1 MSSSNSILFQSAMK
15 KAEEAVKL
23 DKMGQKKE
31 AGQLYQEAAQSLIEF
46 MKFNKNAKLQSL
58 CQEKANSYIKRAKEL
73 INVKKKITSDGKES
87 KDNKDKDGEEMDEDQ
102 KKLHDMI
109 QGTIMTEKP
118 DVKWDQIAGMDE
130 AIQAIREAVIL
141 PMKHPD
147 LFTGARKPWRGILLY
162 GPPGCG
168 KTLLAKA
175 AATEVEA
182 TFFAADSASLTSKY
196 LGESEKLIKALFKL
210 AAIEA
215 PSLVFLDEIDSM
227 ATKRGGSGESDGSM
241 RIKTQLL
248 QELQGVKTDSRKI
261 LLTLAATNLPWEL
274 DSAILRRFEKR
285 IYIGFPTADGRSK
298 IFQIHTKGVDAE
310 GIDYDELGE
319 LTEGYSGSD
328 IATVCREVNML
339 PIRELSLDTLKQ
351 SEINVR
357 PINMNDFRE
366 TLKRIKPIVPIS
378 EVKKF
383 EEWREK
389 YGG

>member
-1 MSSSNSILFQSAMK
+1 
-15 KAEEAVKL
+15 
-23 DKMGQKKE
+23 MGQKKE

-196 LGESEKLIKALFKL
+196 LGNL
-210 AAIEA
+210 
-215 PSLVFLDEIDSM
+215 
-227 ATKRGGSGESDGSM
+227 
-241 RIKTQLL
+241 
-248 QELQGVKTDSRKI
+248 KI
-261 LLTLAATNLPWEL
+261 N
-274 DSAILRRFEKR
+274 
-285 IYIGFPTADGRSK
+285 
-298 IFQIHTKGVDAE
+298 
-310 GIDYDELGE
+310 
-319 LTEGYSGSD
+319 
-328 IATVCREVNML
+328 
-339 PIRELSLDTLKQ
+339 
-351 SEINVR
+351 
-357 PINMNDFRE
+357 
-366 TLKRIKPIVPIS
+366 
-378 EVKKF
+378 
-383 EEWREK
+383 
-389 YGG
+389 

>member
-1 MSSSNSILFQSAMK
+1 M
-15 KAEEAVKL
+15 
-23 DKMGQKKE
+23 
-31 AGQLYQEAAQSLIEF
+31 
-46 MKFNKNAKLQSL
+46 
-58 CQEKANSYIKRAKEL
+58 EKSR
-73 INVKKKITSDGKES
+73 KII
-87 KDNKDKDGEEMDEDQ
+87 KDKDGEEMDEDQ

-109 QGTIMTEKP
+109 QGTINDRKT

>member
-1 MSSSNSILFQSAMK
+1 
-15 KAEEAVKL
+15 
-23 DKMGQKKE
+23 
-31 AGQLYQEAAQSLIEF
+31 
-46 MKFNKNAKLQSL
+46 
-58 CQEKANSYIKRAKEL
+58 
-73 INVKKKITSDGKES
+73 
-87 KDNKDKDGEEMDEDQ
+87 
-102 KKLHDMI
+102 
-109 QGTIMTEKP
+109 
-118 DVKWDQIAGMDE
+118 
-130 AIQAIREAVIL
+130 
-141 PMKHPD
+141 
-147 LFTGARKPWRGILLY
+147 
-162 GPPGCG
+162 
-168 KTLLAKA
+168 
-175 AATEVEA
+175 
-182 TFFAADSASLTSKY
+182 
-196 LGESEKLIKALFKL
+196 
-210 AAIEA
+210 
-215 PSLVFLDEIDSM
+215 
-227 ATKRGGSGESDGSM
+227 M